1 MADGVWTLPPMA
13 QGRPLAAD
21 NGSAPPLPMMQTAH
35 SRDRSGTVGLEGA
48 WKAQVCDR
56 GETTLEATAPGLKIC
71 GLGHGERH
79 GEARE
84 KVAVVLAFGHTL

>member
-35 SRDRSGTVGLEGA
+35 SRDRSGTVGLEG
-48 WKAQVCDR
+48 KFCEVC
-56 GETTLEATAPGLKIC
+56 TALVLHRTVFLCTEQGD
-71 GLGHGERH
+71 
-79 GEARE
+79 
-84 KVAVVLAFGHTL
+84 VAIQT